1 MAYPVLTGAVLIE
14 ANGAA
19 LNNAGQDQGTRTDN
33 AIVVKQIR
41 IGRLRYPY
49 VSGQAW
55 RRWWREVLYADFNWQ
70 PSPVTVIRQPQQ
82 AFTAGDPITYEED
95 DLFGYMVARRR
106 ARRGRRAAA
115 EEGEEEAAEGATG
128 TFRRVAPLKNSLLTS
143 VLPNVIER
151 DFGHFTRNLP
161 PDADPLLYEAEHYT
175 APLQGVFTISLADVG
190 RFEVGEMHDLSDD
203 ILREHGNELEQD
215 ANNERIYRLS
225 TARRRQRVQH
235 ILQALAR
242 LRGGA
247 HLARNLSDVTPVIV
261 LVGFL
266 DGGNAPFQRLFEPDE
281 NNERVRLNLTR
292 LRSVLNDYRDRLLTP
307 QQGSALFFGYRP
319 TVLANEA
326 DVLQAFQSEELFS
339 NTVTVSGTPQQA
351 LEAAA
356 GAVPSVFDQHVQ

>member
-1 MAYPVLTGAVLIE
+1 MANPVLTGAVLIE

-19 LNNAGQDQGTRTDN
+19 LNNAGQESGTRADN

-41 IGRLRYPY
+41 NGRLRYPY

-82 AFTAGDPITYEED
+82 AFTAGDPIRYEED

-106 ARRGRRAAA
+106 ARRSRRTAEA
-115 EEGEEEAAEGATG
+115 EEESPAEGATG
-128 TFRRVAPLKNSLLTS
+128 TFRRIAPLKNSLLIS

-161 PDADPLLYEAEHYT
+161 ADADPLLYEAEHYT
-175 APLQGVFTISLADVG
+175 TLLQGVFTISLSDVG
-190 RFEVGEMHDLSDD
+190 RFEIGEMHDLSDEV
-203 ILREHGNELEQD
+203 LREHNNELER
-215 ANNERIYRLS
+215 AATNERIYRL
-225 TARRRQRVQH
+225 ARERRQERVQH
-235 ILQALAR
+235 IIRALAR

-247 HLARNLSDVTPVIV
+247 HLARNLSDVTPVVV

-292 LRSVLNDYRDRLLTP
+292 LHSVLEDYRDRLLTAP
-307 QQGSALFFGYRP
+307 QHGGALHFGYRP

-326 DVLQAFQSEELFS
+326 EVLNAFQSKELFR
-339 NTVTVSGTPQQA
+339 NVVTISGTPQQA
-351 LEAAA
+351 LEAVAS
-356 GAVPSVFDQHVQ
+356 AVPSVFEKYVQ

>member
-1 MAYPVLTGAVLIE
+1 MSNPVLTGAVLIE

-19 LNNAGQDQGTRTDN
+19 LNNAGQEVGTRVDN

-70 PSPVTVIRQPQQ
+70 PSPVTIIRQPQQ
-82 AFTAGDPITYEED
+82 AFTVGDPIRYEED

-106 ARRGRRAAA
+106 ARRGRRAAEA
-115 EEGEEEAAEGATG
+115 EEEGAAEGATG
-128 TFRRVAPLKNSLLTS
+128 TFRRIAPLKNSLLIS
-143 VLPNVIER
+143 VLPNVIEQ

-175 APLQGVFTISLADVG
+175 TLLQGVFTISLLDVG
-190 RFEVGEMHDLSDD
+190 HFEIGEMHDLSEDM
-203 ILREHGNELEQD
+203 LREHENELEQD
-215 ANNERIYRLS
+215 TNNERLYRLS
-225 TARRRQRVQH
+225 RERRAERVKQV
-235 ILQALAR
+235 IQALAR

-247 HLARNLSDVTPVIV
+247 HLARNLSDVMPVVV

-281 NNERVRLNLTR
+281 NSERVRLNLTR
-292 LRSVLNDYRDRLLTP
+292 LRSVLSDYNNRLLVP
-307 QQGSALFFGYRP
+307 RNSKALYFGYRP
-319 TVLANEA
+319 TVLANEGEM
-326 DVLQAFQSEELFS
+326 VNAFQTEELLR
-339 NTVTVSGTPQQA
+339 NAITISGTPQQA

-356 GAVPSVFDQHVQ
+356 EAVSSVFDQYVR